1 MQKGSGQYGGAA
13 LEYVLVSTFAAAL
26 SLAVMAVVGGMVKEQ
41 VGRVGDRLGLDA
53 DAEALDV
60 VSGIGADG

>member
-1 MQKGSGQYGGAA
+1 MRENWSERGGAA

-41 VGRVGDRLGLDA
+41 VAR
-53 DAEALDV
+53 
-60 VSGIGADG
+60 IGAKVGIETDDGAFDVLGGDG

>member
-1 MQKGSGQYGGAA
+1 MGNKSRQHGGAA

-26 SLAVMAVVGGMVKEQ
+26 SLAVMAVVGGMVKDQ
-41 VGRVGDRLGLDA
+41 VGRIGERLGLDA
-53 DAEALDV
+53 DAGALDV